1 MNGLTVWS
9 QTVLSIPPDVDMGC
23 VLGEYMTFHGSQ
35 NQTNPVAGTA
45 SSRDALRR
53 KLFSNAVETQTP
65 QRNGGV
71 CSSPIANDKG
81 GLSTTPFSS
90 SPIAPLRGSVGSS
103 PEEGMQL
110 SPICRKPGTRPTSKL
125 LYLL

>member
-1 MNGLTVWS
+1 
-9 QTVLSIPPDVDMGC
+9 
-23 VLGEYMTFHGSQ
+23 MTFHGSQ

-65 QRNGGV
+65 QRCGLQLHLAWHWHHFLSSFFYRNGGV

-81 GLSTTPFSS
+81 GLSTTPVSLFYNRSAMGL
-90 SPIAPLRGSVGSS
+90 ILGGK
-103 PEEGMQL
+103 L
-110 SPICRKPGTRPTSKL
+110 STM
-125 LYLL
+125 LYATQYLKT